1 LSQANPSRANHV
13 PSGLD
18 RRYGLCPQPLGETA
32 GDHHPERVRLTVCRT
47 PIRSARQAISERS
60 TNKQSEPVHDG
71 QQGAMPA
78 AARRI
83 PAPLA
88 FVTTAAFQA
97 TGAPV
102 TGPVTEGLE
111 PQAGTT
117 LQPAEPETTM
127 HHDRARK
134 YGRIPAGIA
143 VAWLAGRSEE
153 TTPAAA

>member
-1 LSQANPSRANHV
+1 
-13 PSGLD
+13 
-18 RRYGLCPQPLGETA
+18 
-32 GDHHPERVRLTVCRT
+32 
-47 PIRSARQAISERS
+47 
-60 TNKQSEPVHDG
+60 
-71 QQGAMPA
+71 MPA
-78 AARRI
+78 AARSI
-83 PAPLA
+83 LAPLA
-88 FVTTAAFQA
+88 VVTAAAFQA

-134 YGRIPAGIA
+134 YGRIPAGIV